1 MNLIFAIA
9 VACIIYLNA
18 AAKDSFNSL
27 APRVVDGPVVNGVGC
42 RYYGTPVAI
51 GPFNIGNA
59 VAGSRIDVGQLQEA
73 GG

>member
-18 AAKDSFNSL
+18 AAKESFNST
-27 APRVVDGPVVNGVGC
+27 APRVVDGPVMNDVRC
-42 RYYGTPVAI
+42 RNYGTPVAI
-51 GPFNIGNA
+51 RPFNVGNA
-59 VAGSRIDVGQLQEA
+59 VAGFCIDVGQLQEA